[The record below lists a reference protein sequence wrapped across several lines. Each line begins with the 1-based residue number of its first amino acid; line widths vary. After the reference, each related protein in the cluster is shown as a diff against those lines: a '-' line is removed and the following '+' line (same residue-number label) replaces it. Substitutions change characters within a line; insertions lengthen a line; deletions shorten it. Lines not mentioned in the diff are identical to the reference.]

1 MVERAVHRGDPAG
14 STSGGR
20 ERPQTVLT
28 YNTSPNAAAGVVGSG
43 PYELLTY
50 DQTKVV
56 WVKNPSWWGKT
67 LLGLD
72 VKPTYII
79 DEVNGSNNVELG
91 QMLNGQIDLS
101 NNFLPGVNSIVSGIG
116 GYGIQTYYAKPPYM
130 LSANTAWL
138 VTNDVKKPTNDP
150 VFRRA
155 LAESINVSQIVNNV
169 YGQIVQAA
177 NPTGLLP
184 NWNQFVDKSVVAKYG
199 YTYNPT
205 DAKKILTAA
214 GYKMGSDGYFRNKD
228 GSTINLSLIV
238 PSGWTDWMAAIQSIA
253 QSAKKAG
260 IRITPSFPSYN
271 DRTNKVQ
278 TGKFDLAIANDAQ
291 IANTPWAYYNWMF
304 RQPILATQ
312 VAGNDG
318 RYKNSDDLE
327 PGPAARRDVDQQ
339 RRRDEEDHL
348 ADPDHPAAGPAD
360 HPALVQRRV
369 VAGEQQRLDQLAVL
383 GGGQPALH
391 ARHVGR
397 VLEHGRGAHAHDAE
411 AEVSVSRESASLP
424 PNVRGEERG
433 SFSTIVPGGSV
444 RRYFARK
451 LVTYLLTF
459 FVAVT
464 VDWMI
469 PRFMP
474 GDPVSG
480 HALPHVPAARRGQQD
495 DGLLPGRVRAGSPA
509 LAAVPQLLG
518 RALPWRSGHQR
529 VAVSGACHQGHHG
542 SPAVHPAPA
551 DPRDPPELDC
561 RETSS
566 APTPRGGSGSTTMSC
581 RSGTS

>member
-1 MVERAVHRGDPAG
+1 MGLKRRLFVLLASASLVGALFPAAASAAG
-14 STSGGR
+14 PTIPSSYPRNQTLYTSGTMYGPPTDFNPVAGGYVTGTFGLLYESLFLYNPLTDKFIPWLAQSGSWTGAKTYTLKLR
-20 ERPQTVLT
+20 SGLTWNDGSPLTAADVVYTFKLGQLSSVPYSTLWNFLQSVTAVDNLTVQFTFSKALYQEWSNALYTVAILPAKVWGTQTATTVLT
-28 YNTSPNAAAGVVGSG
+28 YNTSPSAAAGVVGSG
-43 PYELLTY
+43 PYQLLTY

-56 WVKNPSWWGKT
+56 WVKNPNWWGKT

-228 GSTINLSLIV
+228 GSPINLSLIV

-253 QSAKKAG
+253 QSAKKGG

-318 RYKNSDDLE
+318 RYKNSTIWS
-327 PGPAARRDVDQQ
+327 
-339 RRRDEEDHL
+339 
-348 ADPDHPAAGPAD
+348 
-360 HPALVQRRV
+360 LVQQLDATSISN
-369 VAGEQQRLDQLAVL
+369 VAGMKKIISKIQTIQLQDL
-383 GGGQPALH
+383 PIIPLWYN
-391 ARHVGR
+391 
-397 VLEHGRGAHAHDAE
+397 GAWSQANNN
-411 AEVSVSRESASLP
+411 VWTNWPSA
-424 PNVRGEERG
+424 
-433 SFSTIVPGGSV
+433 
-444 RRYFARK
+444 A
-451 LVTYLLTF
+451 
-459 FVAVT
+459 
-464 VDWMI
+464 
-469 PRFMP
+469 
-474 GDPVSG
+474 
-480 HALPHVPAARRGQQD
+480 
-495 DGLLPGRVRAGSPA
+495 AGSPKYMPVTWDGYWNMG
-509 LAAVPQLLG
+509 AVLML
-518 RALPWRSGHQR
+518 
-529 VAVSGACHQGHHG
+529 
-542 SPAVHPAPA
+542 
-551 DPRDPPELDC
+551 
-561 RETSS
+561 
-566 APTPRGGSGSTTMSC
+566 TTLKLK
-581 RSGTS
+581 

>member
-1 MVERAVHRGDPAG
+1 LGLKRRLFVLLASASLVGALFPAAASAAG
-14 STSGGR
+14 PTIPSSYPRNQTLYTSGTMYGPPTDFNPVAGGYVTGTFGLLYESLFLYNPLTDKFIPWLAKSGSWTGAKTYTLKLR
-20 ERPQTVLT
+20 SGLTWNDGTPLTAADVVYTFNLGKLNSVPYSTLWNFLQSATAVDNLTVQFTFSTALYQEWSNALYTVAILPAKVWGTQTATTVLT
-28 YNTSPNAAAGVVGSG
+28 YNTSPSAAAGVVGSG
-43 PYELLTY
+43 PYQLLTY

-56 WVKNPSWWGKT
+56 WVKNPNWWGKT

-228 GSTINLSLIV
+228 GSPINLSLIV

-253 QSAKKAG
+253 QSAKKGG

-318 RYKNSDDLE
+318 RYKNSTIWSL
-327 PGPAARRDVDQQ
+327 VQQ
-339 RRRDEEDHL
+339 LD
-348 ADPDHPAAGPAD
+348 ATSISNAAGMKKIISKI
-360 HPALVQRRV
+360 QTI
-369 VAGEQQRLDQLAVL
+369 QLQDL
-383 GGGQPALH
+383 PIIPLWYN
-391 ARHVGR
+391 
-397 VLEHGRGAHAHDAE
+397 GAWSQANNN
-411 AEVSVSRESASLP
+411 VWTNWPSA
-424 PNVRGEERG
+424 
-433 SFSTIVPGGSV
+433 
-444 RRYFARK
+444 A
-451 LVTYLLTF
+451 
-459 FVAVT
+459 
-464 VDWMI
+464 
-469 PRFMP
+469 
-474 GDPVSG
+474 
-480 HALPHVPAARRGQQD
+480 
-495 DGLLPGRVRAGSPA
+495 AGSPKYMPVTWDGYWNMG
-509 LAAVPQLLG
+509 AVLML
-518 RALPWRSGHQR
+518 
-529 VAVSGACHQGHHG
+529 
-542 SPAVHPAPA
+542 
-551 DPRDPPELDC
+551 
-561 RETSS
+561 
-566 APTPRGGSGSTTMSC
+566 TTLKLK
-581 RSGTS
+581 